1 MITEIVLFRL
11 PDGMSRQDAIAKYR
25 LSIPTWQANPDLI
38 RKAFLFDENTRRGGA
53 VYHWK
58 SIEAAKLGHGPDFQ
72 KRIQST
78 FGSQP
83 EFQYFE
89 TPIVLDNTTKQVVDE
104 AASNICATS
113 PQAKATAKKVG
124 KEPLVW
130 EAEPSIAI
138 HHAQDHVAAVTA
150 GSYHVS
156 ATVDLVNGREV
167 AGHSVAFKPK
177 DTDHKQWQY
186 LGSATTLKEAKAIA
200 EAHYAKA
207 LKTEA

>member
-58 SIEAAKLGHGPDFQ
+58 SIEAAKLGHGLDFQ

-89 TPIVLDNTTKQVVDE
+89 TPIILDNTTKQVVDE

-138 HHAQDHVAAVTA
+138 HHAQNHVAAVTA

-156 ATVDLVNGREV
+156 ATVELVNGREV
-167 AGHSVAFKPK
+167 VGHSVAFKPK

-186 LGSATTLKEAKAIA
+186 LGSATTVEEAKAIA
-200 EAHYAKA
+200 EARYAKA
-207 LKTEA
+207 LKAEA